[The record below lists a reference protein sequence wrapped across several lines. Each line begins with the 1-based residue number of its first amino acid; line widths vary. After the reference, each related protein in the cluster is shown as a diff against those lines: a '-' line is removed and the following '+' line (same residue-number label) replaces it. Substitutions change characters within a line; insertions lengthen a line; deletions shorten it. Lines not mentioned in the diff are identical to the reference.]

1 MTDPLLS
8 ITVRGVA
15 VRGPGL
21 DGWEASRPIL
31 SGAQPWVARPITLP
45 PPAILAPNE
54 RRRADTVIRLALALA
69 QEAAAMSGLDPAGLR
84 TVFGT
89 GNGDGAVVCAVLEAL
104 AQPEVFVSPTQFHNS
119 VHNAAAGYWSIGVGS
134 LRPADC
140 LGGYDWTFGA
150 TLMQALATCATEREP
165 VLLCLYDVPFPLPL
179 HAKRPVGAAFGM
191 ALVLAP
197 DGPGPRLAARW
208 DATSAPH
215 AEPRA
220 PALRD
225 VAPGNPAARAL
236 RLLETLAC
244 GESDDFAAP
253 LLDGHLAVRVRP

>member
-1 MTDPLLS
+1 MSAPAS
-8 ITVRGVA
+8 GVAVLGMA

-31 SGAQPWVARPITLP
+31 SGAQPWVAQPIILP

-54 RRRADTVIRLALALA
+54 RRRADPVIRLALALA

-104 AQPEVFVSPTQFHNS
+104 AQPDIFVSPTQFHNS
-119 VHNAAAGYWSIGVGS
+119 VHNAAAGYWSIGAGS
-134 LRPADC
+134 QRQADC
-140 LGGYDWTFGA
+140 LGGHDWTFGA
-150 TLMQALATCATEREP
+150 TLMQALATCAVEREP
-165 VLLCLYDVPFPLPL
+165 VLLCLYDVPFPPPL
-179 HAKRPVGAAFGM
+179 DAKRPVGAAFGM
-191 ALVLAP
+191 ALVLVP
-197 DGPGPRLAARW
+197 DGPGPCLAAQW
-208 DATSAPH
+208 QGTPAAH

-236 RLLETLAC
+236 RLLETLAR
-244 GESDDFAAP
+244 GEADAFAAP
-253 LLDGHLAVRVRP
+253 LLDGHLAVTVRP

>member
-1 MTDPLLS
+1 MTAPILDIAVL
-8 ITVRGVA
+8 GMA

-31 SGAQPWVARPITLP
+31 SGAQPWVEQPIALP

-54 RRRADTVIRLALALA
+54 RRRADPVIRLALALA
-69 QEAAAMSGLDPAGLR
+69 QEAAGMSGLDPAGLR

-119 VHNAAAGYWSIGVGS
+119 VHNAAAGYWSIGAGS

-140 LGGYDWTFGA
+140 LGGHDWTFGA
-150 TLMQALATCATEREP
+150 TLMQTLATCAVEREP
-165 VLLCLYDVPFPLPL
+165 VLLCLYDVPFPPPL
-179 HAKRPVGAAFGM
+179 EAKRPVGAAFGM

-197 DGPGPRLAARW
+197 GGPGPRLAARW
-208 DATSAPH
+208 NASPAPH
-215 AEPRA
+215 AEPRN

-236 RLLETLAC
+236 RLLETLARA
-244 GESDDFAAP
+244 EADDFAVP
-253 LLDGHLAVRVRP
+253 LLDGHLAVTVQA